1 MIENASVG
9 SFRCGANFQFS
20 QFLNLLTEQIE
31 VFRWQNS
38 SSCSFMICAL
48 LWVYIYIYIS
58 SKAISLKNSFIS
70 LEEIQKFER
79 LTKTYLEWSQ
89 ILAGL
94 GRRIALTPRF
104 CCLLQYLI
112 FIVRDWFRRE
122 MCVVVYQGETDTF

>member
-1 MIENASVG
+1 MSI
-9 SFRCGANFQFS
+9 
-20 QFLNLLTEQIE
+20 
-31 VFRWQNS
+31 
-38 SSCSFMICAL
+38 
-48 LWVYIYIYIS
+48 YIYIYIS